1 MLPEMMAAL
10 FGDLE
15 VDERFRM
22 HRYYS
27 SRFALTVGLILIV
40 AWVFRDLIVLDEW
53 RSDLLIIGAAM
64 GAAKLIAMAYYRIA
78 R

>member
-15 VDERFRM
+15 IDERFRM

-27 SRFALTVGLILIV
+27 SRFALTVGLILILGWV
-40 AWVFRDLIVLDEW
+40 ARDLIVMDQW
-53 RSDLLIIGAAM
+53 RSDLLIIGGAM
-64 GAAKLIAMAYYRIA
+64 GAAKLIAMAYYRMA
-78 R
+78 H